1 MKGKRTSQFKNI
13 LGEQKSY
20 KFTNVCLVS
29 EVSEGRL
36 IACNGSFIAASYSS
50 SPGSIAIFDTAF
62 PANVKFNTPILK
74 GHKRS
79 VFDLEFSP
87 FKETILASGSDDATV
102 KLWDIPSGGLRQN
115 LSQDLMT
122 YKGHTRRVSFVRF
135 NPVAS
140 DVMASA
146 STDYSLHVWNL
157 AKGETYSKCE
167 FSDVPTWLDWNSN
180 GSLIGVTHKKKA
192 IKVFDP
198 RTNKS
203 IFETQITESPR
214 SSKFTWV
221 GENTLVTIGFSKSNS
236 KELKLWDI
244 RKVNPQNKA
253 EGPVQK
259 LVIDNLTTITTPFY
273 DHESKILYT
282 SGKGELSVHTFDFND
297 SIIYPGLDF
306 KAKSPALSINM
317 FERKIVDYNKN
328 EIDRFIHYNNNKEI
342 SFLSFYVARKNSG
355 YEPALYPPLP
365 SGEPALT
372 YDQWISGENK
382 DPVKKEIHTLQ
393 SNNANNT
400 SDNNEIKKDGV
411 GNDNAGNKKDNALEE
426 KIKELEK
433 KVNEKQ
439 AIYDKL
445 LKTKTDLDNELKKVK
460 KKKQEVNE
468 KLNKALRQKRGNDKV
483 KEKEKEKVI
492 KEVKVEK
499 KEIVKNVENVKPK
512 EEKKDENKIKIEEV
526 KPENEEKKENTM
538 KIEEVKPETEEVKEE
553 NGNTMKIEE
562 VKPETEEVKENTL
575 KIEEETNENEI
586 KIQEENNEKENE
598 VKIVE
603 ENVEN
608 GEKENKTGVIQ
619 LEDEVKGENEEKKE
633 NEEFEIKI
641 GETKLEDEN
650 NEENDQKKDELR
662 MLQLE
667 EEQ

>member
-50 SPGSIAIFDTAF
+50 SSGSVAILDTAF
-62 PANVKFNTPILK
+62 PSNVKFNTPILK

-87 FKETILASGSDDATV
+87 FKDTILATGSDDATV
-102 KLWDIPSGGLRQN
+102 KLWDIPSTGLRQN
-115 LSQDLMT
+115 LSQDLLT
-122 YKGHTRRVSFVRF
+122 YKGHSRRVSFVRF

-157 AKGETYSKCE
+157 SKGETYSKCE

-180 GSLIGVTHKKKA
+180 GSLIGVTHKKKT

-198 RTNKS
+198 RANKS

-244 RKVNPQNKA
+244 RKVNPQNKS

-259 LVIDNLTTITTPFY
+259 LIIDNLTTVTTPFY

-317 FERKIVDYNKN
+317 FERRIVDYNKN

-393 SNNANNT
+393 NNNANNT
-400 SDNNEIKKDGV
+400 SGNNETKKDGV
-411 GNDNAGNKKDNALEE
+411 GNDNTGNKKDNALEE

-445 LKTKTDLDNELKKVK
+445 LKTKADLDKELKKVK
-460 KKKQEVNE
+460 KKKEEVNE
-468 KLNKALRQKRGNDKV
+468 KLNKALRQKKENDKG
-483 KEKEKEKVI
+483 KERVI

-499 KEIVKNVENVKPK
+499 KEIVKNAENIKPK
-512 EEKKDENKIKIEEV
+512 NEEKKDENKMKIEIAKPKNEEKKDENEIKIEEV
-526 KPENEEKKENTM
+526 KEEKKEENENTM
-538 KIEEVKPETEEVKEE
+538 KIEEVKPEKEE
-553 NGNTMKIEE
+553 K
-562 VKPETEEVKENTL
+562 KENIM
-575 KIEEETNENEI
+575 KVEEEKDENEI

-598 VKIVE
+598 MKIVE

-608 GEKENKTGVIQ
+608 GEKENKAGIIQ
-619 LEDEVKGENEEKKE
+619 LEDEVKGETEEKKE

-641 GETKLEDEN
+641 GEIKLENEN
-650 NEENDQKKDELR
+650 NEENEENDEKKNELR
-662 MLQLE
+662 MLKLE